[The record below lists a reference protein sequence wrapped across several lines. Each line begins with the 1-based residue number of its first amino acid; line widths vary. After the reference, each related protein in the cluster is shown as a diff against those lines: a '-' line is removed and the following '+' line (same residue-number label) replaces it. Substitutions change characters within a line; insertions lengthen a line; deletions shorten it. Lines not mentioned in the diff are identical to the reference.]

1 MKIEISEE
9 STHSL
14 MRDILIEDYCGLRD
28 SIYDLVNRGVE
39 EGKLGDHL
47 VEDYRFNQR
56 ILEGLKIVLEYYSVE
71 ELNSLLDKMKVTI
84 H

>member
-1 MKIEISEE
+1 MLKIEISEDT
-9 STHSL
+9 SHSL
-14 MRDILIEDYCGLRD
+14 MRDILIEDYRGLRD

-56 ILEGLKIVLEYYSVE
+56 ILEGLKIVLEYYLADHE
-71 ELNSLLDKMKVTI
+71 REALLAE
-84 H
+84 